1 MYNLHH
7 QSKNGGEN
15 LKGVLVLGGEHPS
28 VDVIEECIINADLVV
43 AVDSGF
49 DYLWDH
55 GLNFDYV
62 VGDMDS
68 TRYGHAIADLP
79 AEKVI
84 HAPTEKDETDTEL
97 GLHFLKERN
106 IETVIMIGGGGGRL
120 DHLLGIVALF
130 DREFRPDEWY
140 TRNEGVISID
150 QPKSFCRLKGKT
162 VSLFPAGSGTCT
174 MGSSGLKWPLDEL
187 VWERG
192 SVGIS
197 NVVVSDE
204 VVLTPKT
211 GRLLFIYPF

>member
-1 MYNLHH
+1 MR
-7 QSKNGGEN
+7 
-15 LKGVLVLGGEHPS
+15 GVLVLGGEHPS
-28 VDVIEECIINADLVV
+28 ADVIEECIINADLVV

-49 DYLWDH
+49 DYLWEH
-55 GLNFDYV
+55 GFDFDYV

-68 TRYGHAIADLP
+68 TRYGHAIAELP
-79 AEKVI
+79 EEKVI
-84 HAPTEKDETDTEL
+84 LAPTEKDETDTEL

-106 IETVIMIGGGGGRL
+106 IETVVMIGGGGGRL

-130 DREFRPDEWY
+130 DREIRPDEWY

-150 QPKSFCRLKGKT
+150 RQKQFRRLKGKT
-162 VSLFPAGSGTCT
+162 VSLFPTGSETCT
-174 MGSSGLKWPLDEL
+174 MHSCGLKWPLDEL

>member
-1 MYNLHH
+1 M
-7 QSKNGGEN
+7 
-15 LKGVLVLGGEHPS
+15 KGVLVLGGEHPS
-28 VDVIEECIINADLVV
+28 ADVIEECIINADLVV

-49 DYLWDH
+49 DYLWEH
-55 GLNFDYV
+55 GFDFDYV

-68 TRYGHAIADLP
+68 TRYGHAIAELP
-79 AEKVI
+79 EEKVI
-84 HAPTEKDETDTEL
+84 LAPTEKDETDTEL

-106 IETVIMIGGGGGRL
+106 IETVVMIGGGGGRL

-130 DREFRPDEWY
+130 DREIRPDEWY

-150 QPKSFCRLKGKT
+150 RQKQFRRLKGKT
-162 VSLFPAGSGTCT
+162 VSLFPAGSETCT
-174 MGSSGLKWPLDEL
+174 MHSRGLKWPLDEL

>member
-1 MYNLHH
+1 M
-7 QSKNGGEN
+7 
-15 LKGVLVLGGEHPS
+15 KGVLVLGGEHPS
-28 VDVIEECIINADLVV
+28 TDIIEECIIKADLVV

-49 DYLWDH
+49 DYLWENGFD
-55 GLNFDYV
+55 FDYV

-68 TRYGHAIADLP
+68 TRYGRAIAELP
-79 AEKVI
+79 EEKVLI
-84 HAPTEKDETDTEL
+84 APTEKDETDTEL
-97 GLHFLKERN
+97 GLHFLKERSIDN
-106 IETVIMIGGGGGRL
+106 VVMIGGGGGRL

-130 DREFRPDEWY
+130 DREIRPDEWY

-150 QPKSFCRLKGKT
+150 RLKSFRRLKGKT
-162 VSLFPAGSGTCT
+162 VSLFPAGSETCT
-174 MGSSGLKWPLDEL
+174 MRSSGLKWPLDEL

-204 VVLTPKT
+204 VVLEPKT